1 MLVLTRRIG
10 QQVQLGDDIR
20 LTVVRIS
27 DGSVRIGIEA
37 PASMSVMRQELLD
50 AADATE
56 RKSTQAGWYL
66 LNR

>member
-20 LTVVRIS
+20 LTVVRIC

-50 AADATE
+50 AADAAE
-56 RKSTQAGWYL
+56 RKSTQAGC
-66 LNR
+66 

>member
-10 QQVQLGDDIR
+10 QQVQLGNDIR

-37 PASMSVMRQELLD
+37 PSSMSVMRQELLD
-50 AADATE
+50 AANAAD
-56 RKSTQAGWYL
+56 RNSTQAGC
-66 LNR
+66 

>member
-10 QQVQLGDDIR
+10 QQVQLGNDIR

-37 PASMSVMRQELLD
+37 PTSMSVMRQELLD
-50 AADATE
+50 GADAAQ
-56 RKSTQAGWYL
+56 RNSAQAGC
-66 LNR
+66 